1 MDVSEMMDEAVS
13 FHQKVMLNRLVQ
25 ARLTQ
30 ITKMNQF
37 EVTSSSNSEQEEQ
50 QLSKMIFYND
60 DAELPVFPV

>member
-25 ARLTQ
+25 AKLTQ